1 MEKIERILS
10 RPVAKPYR
18 SGKIDPN
25 VKPFLNKDGNLDFAP
40 GDIENPK
47 EWSTKRRWYCT
58 VVAVTLVCNATFAS
72 SSPSGCIR
80 GIAEEFHVS
89 EVAAGLVITLF
100 LLGYVAGPLLFA
112 PLSEF
117 YGRRYV
123 FYITFT
129 LYNAF
134 NFLCAFAP
142 NFGSLLVGR
151 LLTGTFASAPLTNAP
166 GVLADVWG
174 PVSVLEA

>member
-1 MEKIERILS
+1 MNTIERILS
-10 RPVAKPYR
+10 KPVAKPYR

-25 VKPFLNKDGNLDFAP
+25 EKPFLNDNGHVDFGP

-47 EWSTKRRWYCT
+47 EWSTGRRWYVT
-58 VVAVTLVCNATFAS
+58 IVAVSLVLNATFAS
-72 SSPSGCIR
+72 SSPSGCLR
-80 GIAEEFHVS
+80 GIAQEFGVS
-89 EVAAGLVITLF
+89 EIAAGLVITLF
-100 LLGYVAGPLLFA
+100 LLGYVAGPLIFA

-123 FYITFT
+123 FYVTFT
-129 LYNAF
+129 LYGCF

-166 GVLADVWG
+166 GVVADVWG
-174 PVSVLEA
+174 PVERG